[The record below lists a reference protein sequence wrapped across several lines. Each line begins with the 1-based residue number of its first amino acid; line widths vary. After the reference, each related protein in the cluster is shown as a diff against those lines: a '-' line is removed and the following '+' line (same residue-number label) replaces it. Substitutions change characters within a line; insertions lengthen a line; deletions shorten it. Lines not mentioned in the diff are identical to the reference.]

1 MNRSIKALALA
12 AFALAAALGA
22 TSAQASANN
31 FTVNLKFKN
40 ADAGPTVNMKRTSS
54 LPTGLSG
61 MSNPAA
67 IITPGNF
74 DPGSGSAT
82 FSDALPALNASIH
95 IDVTFAQSSDG
106 ISNACTF
113 TITVAHDSN
122 ITQPYQVQFSNNGM
136 ARCVV
141 PAAARSSTGTFPGTF
156 ELDWST

>member
-40 ADAGPTVNMKRTSS
+40 ADPVLSMKRTSG
-54 LPTGLSG
+54 LPATLSG
-61 MSNPAA
+61 MSSPAA
-67 IITPGNF
+67 TILAGNF
-74 DPGSGSAT
+74 EPGSGTAIY
-82 FSDALPALNASIH
+82 SDTLPAPNASAH
-95 IDVTFAQSSDG
+95 IDVTFAQSTDG
-106 ISNACTF
+106 ISNPCTF
-113 TITVAHDSN
+113 TITVIHDN
-122 ITQPYQVQFSNNGM
+122 NLQPYQVQFSNNGV

-141 PAAARSSTGTFPGTF
+141 PASARSSNGTFAGTF